1 MLICECGEII
11 DGGTFRDY
19 IKTSASPSTPTIGH
33 RKCGHIFN
41 FIDQKMSKKYS
52 SKIELKSIAMRFAL
66 KNNIKSDAI
75 EKFLVQVDK
84 LKSSGNLS
92 DSQIIFKAFENIVP

>member
-1 MLICECGEII
+1 
-11 DGGTFRDY
+11 
-19 IKTSASPSTPTIGH
+19 
-33 RKCGHIFN
+33 
-41 FIDQKMSKKYS
+41 
-52 SKIELKSIAMRFAL
+52 MRFAL

-92 DSQIIFKAFENIVP
+92 DSQIIFKAFEKYCALNHIGFNNRKSMIS

>member
-1 MLICECGEII
+1 VLICECGEII

-19 IKTSASPSTPTIGH
+19 IKTSASPSSPTIGH

-41 FIDQKMSKKYS
+41 FIDQKMSMKYS

-75 EKFLVQVDK
+75 EKFFVQVDK

-92 DSQIIFKAFENIVP
+92 DSQIIIKAFQNIVS